1 MINDHVEPTPASS
14 AAAHKRAAITRV
26 ELRLPTDVAALL
38 YTIADER
45 GQTISRVGADVLRDR
60 LPYLKAA

>member
-1 MINDHVEPTPASS
+1 MTNHHVEQTPTSA

-38 YTIADER
+38 YTIAAER
-45 GQTISRVGADVLRDR
+45 GQTISRAVRTFYAIGCPA
-60 LPYLKAA
+60 